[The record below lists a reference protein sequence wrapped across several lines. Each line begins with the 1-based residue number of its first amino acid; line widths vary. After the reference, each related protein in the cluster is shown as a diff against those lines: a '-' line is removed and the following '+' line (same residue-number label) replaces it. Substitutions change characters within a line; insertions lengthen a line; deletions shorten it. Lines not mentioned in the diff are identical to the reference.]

1 MPPEGRSI
9 VTRRLRP
16 TEPAQ
21 PRLRDTSAAL
31 PRIGA
36 NSVAI
41 GLGSSFSEPIR
52 TLLGPITLLAVR
64 EELAG
69 RLQSTGGRPGLADTT
84 RRTKIPLR
92 EKDWAALEQLA
103 VAVGS
108 DGFVPSA
115 GQVASVLLALSVR
128 HMMNELAKDPS
139 KPSPALR
146 ELASLAETAEHVPG
160 SS

>member
-1 MPPEGRSI
+1 MAR
-9 VTRRLRP
+9 TLRP

-21 PRLRDTSAAL
+21 RRLRDTSAAL
-31 PRIGA
+31 PRIDADTVVTALGA
-36 NSVAI
+36 VA
-41 GLGSSFSEPIR
+41 GEPIR

-92 EKDWAALEQLA
+92 DQDWAALEQLA
-103 VAVGS
+103 AAVGS
-108 DGFVPSA
+108 EGSVPSA
-115 GQVASVLLALSVR
+115 GQVASVLLTLSVR

-139 KPSPALR
+139 KASSALR
-146 ELASLAETAEHVPG
+146 ELASLAETSGDVTG